1 MTSVSFSEQQ
11 HTPDITHTSTKLT
24 KLITVL
30 PILYYF
36 HIIIIL
42 YYFHIFILLLFY
54 IIFKYYLNGYSL
66 NFLQ

>member
-36 HIIIIL
+36 QIL
-42 YYFHIFILLLFY
+42 
-54 IIFKYYLNGYSL
+54 S
-66 NFLQ
+66 